1 MGFNFKFNRILS
13 YLIDGLVMFILM
25 AAIVVAPAIIFI
37 RDLINDSFNTNEF
50 LWLAFSIFASF
61 CVWIIY
67 LVVSEIIFKNATLGM
82 RLNHLTFRRINDLEM
97 SINTL
102 IFRATF
108 FVITVVFTCGLS
120 VIFDILSMI
129 ITENGKTFH
138 DVYSYVKVVPTNDL
152 Y

>member
-1 MGFNFKFNRILS
+1 M
-13 YLIDGLVMFILM
+13 
-25 AAIVVAPAIIFI
+25 
-37 RDLINDSFNTNEF
+37 
-50 LWLAFSIFASF
+50 
-61 CVWIIY
+61 
-67 LVVSEIIFKNATLGM
+67 VSEIIFKNATLGM

-97 SINTL
+97 PINTL